1 MNSLLPGSVVAL
13 TVKKLAPFGYGLTN
27 GKEDVFLHKKEAEK
41 ELQLNDEVTV
51 FLYRDNRGRLIA
63 TATIPTITN
72 ERYGWVEVVEVVP
85 KLGVF
90 VDIGISKDVLVSF
103 DDLPPLEELWPMR
116 GDQLYCTL
124 KTDKRGRLLADL
136 ATEEVMKEIA
146 VRATEA
152 EFNKNIRGRI
162 YRLIKDGSFM
172 ISDVG
177 YLGFIHHSQRRKEP
191 RLGELVEGRII
202 GVKEDGTVN
211 VSLLPR
217 KHESIEED
225 AEKIYQ
231 YMESRGGAMPYS
243 DKSDPDDIK
252 ARFNMSK
259 AAFKRALGRLM
270 KENKVYQED
279 GWTYFMKNQ

>member
-1 MNSLLPGSVVAL
+1 MNRLLPGSVVTL
-13 TVKKLAPFGYGLTN
+13 RVKKKVPYGYWLTN
-27 GKEDVFLHKKEAEK
+27 GKEEVFLQGKEATK
-41 ELQLNDEVTV
+41 ELVVNEAVEVFV
-51 FLYRDNRGRLIA
+51 FRDRQERLAA
-63 TATIPTITN
+63 TMTMPKVTN
-72 ERYGWVEVVEVVP
+72 ERYDWVEVVEVVP

-90 VDIGISKDVLVSF
+90 VNIGISKDVLVSI
-103 DDLPPLEELWPMR
+103 DDLPPLKELWPQL
-116 GDQLYCTL
+116 GDQLYCSL
-124 KTDKRGRLLADL
+124 KTDKRGRLLAKL
-136 ATEEVMKEIA
+136 ATEEVMNSIA
-146 VRATEA
+146 VRATET

-162 YRLIKDGSFM
+162 YRLIKAGSFM

-177 YLGFIHHSQRRKEP
+177 YLGFIHESERREEP
-191 RLGELVEGRII
+191 RLGQFVEGRII

-217 KHESIEED
+217 KHESIDED

-243 DKSDPDDIK
+243 DKSDPDDIQ

-279 GWTYFMKNQ
+279 GWTYFTKNQ